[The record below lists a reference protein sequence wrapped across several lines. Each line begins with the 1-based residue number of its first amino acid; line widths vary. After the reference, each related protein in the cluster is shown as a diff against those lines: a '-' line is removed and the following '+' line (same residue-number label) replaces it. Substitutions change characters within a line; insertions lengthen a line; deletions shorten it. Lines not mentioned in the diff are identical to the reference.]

1 MIDIYTIQLTEDAF
15 EKVLAGKKTVH
26 LEINDKHHKVLAV
39 GNQLT
44 FVYETEE
51 EKKTQKVL
59 VENLLYFGD
68 VIEAIETMG
77 KEACGFKPCFTFE
90 KASDIFMN
98 GEEYEN
104 IEKNGI
110 VAIVFKN
117 VE

>member
-1 MIDIYTIQLTEDAF
+1 MIDIFTIYLDEDDF
-15 EKVLAGKKTVH
+15 EKVVAGKKTVH
-26 LEINDKHHKVLAV
+26 LEINDKNHKILTV

-44 FVYETEE
+44 FVY
-51 EKKTQKVL
+51 KTDELKQEQKAVI
-59 VENLLYFGD
+59 ENLLYFGD
-68 VIEAIETMG
+68 IKEAIETMG
-77 KEACGFKPCFTFE
+77 KEACGFRPSFTFE

-110 VAIVFKN
+110 VAIVFKI

>member
-1 MIDIYTIQLTEDAF
+1 MIDIYTIKLTEYAF
-15 EKVLAGKKTVH
+15 ERVLSGKKTVH

-44 FVYETEE
+44 FVFETED
-51 EKKTQKVL
+51 EKKEQKVI

-68 VIEAIETMG
+68 IIEAIETMG
-77 KEACGFKPCFTFE
+77 KEACGFRPGFTFE
-90 KASDIFMN
+90 KASDIFMS